1 MNRNFSADFFKT
13 IFKVGLQKV
22 CKKNPVSNFSAY
34 KLQSLH
40 MAIFRKQ
47 PRALIDSA
55 YKYKIMK
62 LNQILDPQSLPTTEK
77 AKLKTLLSDSD
88 DE

>member
-1 MNRNFSADFFKT
+1 
-13 IFKVGLQKV
+13 
-22 CKKNPVSNFSAY
+22 
-34 KLQSLH
+34 
-40 MAIFRKQ
+40 
-47 PRALIDSA
+47 
-55 YKYKIMK
+55 MK

>member
-13 IFKVGLQKV
+13 ICKVGLQKVCKV
-22 CKKNPVSNFSAY
+22 CKKNPVSNFGAY

-55 YKYKIMK
+55 YK
-62 LNQILDPQSLPTTEK
+62 
-77 AKLKTLLSDSD
+77 
-88 DE
+88 